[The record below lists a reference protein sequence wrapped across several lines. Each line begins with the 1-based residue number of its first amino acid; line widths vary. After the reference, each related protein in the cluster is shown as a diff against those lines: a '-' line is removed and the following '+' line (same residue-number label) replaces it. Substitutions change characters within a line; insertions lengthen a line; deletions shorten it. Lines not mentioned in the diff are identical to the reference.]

1 MMDMV
6 FFPFSHVD
14 QHQQRALTTI
24 FPHFSYLPLAADLP
38 ENSPMKPLVE
48 KKKATPVFTSGDRL
62 GQVESR
68 VAAWLDWAALH
79 KGNQRELKTLARGGT
94 YFIDDAGPGVI
105 QSELRA
111 RIRQDDVTGNIGK
124 SPPADPLLFLKI
136 AQITDA
142 HNAAI
147 DAELAGLEK
156 RRAAVFSDLRGDL
169 DAIVPD
175 KAQVRFQDP
184 GLSMTGARIRAWSA
198 FAGEEKVFAGERP
211 MVLITTSS
219 AVFDFFTAISP
230 RFINALDIGY
240 IKVHEDGC
248 VRRPEWQ
255 NHFLDILEK
264 IVADQYP
271 EDKNHM
277 PEDLLPARD
286 DCSMFARL
294 QVGVF
299 SGLALENH
307 TGLPGKRHVVCRVAV
322 KA

>member
-1 MMDMV
+1 MDMV

-14 QHQQRALTTI
+14 QHQRRALTTV
-24 FPHFSYLPLAADLP
+24 FPNFQYLSLTADLP

-48 KKKATPVFTSGDRL
+48 KKAASPVFTSRTRL
-62 GQVESR
+62 GQVESQ

-79 KGNQRELKTLARGGT
+79 KGNQRNLKSLVAGGP
-94 YFIDDAGPGVI
+94 YFMDDAGPGAI

-111 RIRQDDVTGNIGK
+111 RIRQDVSDNIDNP
-124 SPPADPLLFLKI
+124 PPADPLLFLKI

-156 RRAAVFSDLRGDL
+156 KRAALFSDLKGDL
-169 DAIVPD
+169 DEIVPD
-175 KAQVRFQDP
+175 KAQVRFRDP
-184 GLSMTGARIRAWSA
+184 GLSMTGARIRAWA
-198 FAGEEKVFAGERP
+198 ACAREEKVFAGEGP
-211 MVLITTSS
+211 VVLITTSS
-219 AVFDFFTAISP
+219 AVFDFLGSISSQ
-230 RFINALDIGY
+230 FINALDIGY

-248 VRRPEWQ
+248 ARRPEWQ

-264 IVADQYP
+264 IVTDQYS
-271 EDKNHM
+271 ENNVQM
-277 PEDLLPARD
+277 PADLLPAMD
-286 DCSMFARL
+286 DCSRSARL
-294 QVGVF
+294 QVGIF

-307 TGLPGKRHVVCRVAV
+307 TGLPGRRHVVCRVAV

>member
-14 QHQQRALTTI
+14 PHQCRALTTV
-24 FPHFSYLPLAADLP
+24 FPNFTYLPLAADLP
-38 ENSPMKPLVE
+38 KNSAMKPLVE
-48 KKKATPVFTSGDRL
+48 KKAATPVFTSGDRL

-79 KGNQRELKTLARGGT
+79 KGNQRDLKSLARGGP

-105 QSELRA
+105 QSEIRA
-111 RIRQDDVTGNIGK
+111 RIRQDVPGNIDK

-156 RRAAVFSDLRGDL
+156 RQAALFSDLKGD
-169 DAIVPD
+169 PD
-175 KAQVRFQDP
+175 PILPDTAQVRHRDP

-198 FAGEEKVFAGERP
+198 FAGEENVFAGERP

-219 AVFDFFTAISP
+219 AVFDYLAANSS

-255 NHFLDILEK
+255 DHFLDILEK
-264 IVADQYP
+264 IVTEQYP
-271 EDKNHM
+271 ENKAHM

-286 DCSMFARL
+286 DCSLFARV
-294 QVGVF
+294 QVGIF

-322 KA
+322 KT

>member
-1 MMDMV
+1 MDMV

-14 QHQQRALTTI
+14 QHQRRALATV
-24 FPHFSYLPLAADLP
+24 FPNFQYLPLAADLP
-38 ENSPMKPLVE
+38 KNSPMKPLVE
-48 KKKATPVFTSGDRL
+48 KKVATPVFTSDDRL
-62 GQVESR
+62 GQVESQ

-79 KGNQRELKTLARGGT
+79 KGNQRNLKSLLKDSP

-111 RIRQDDVTGNIGK
+111 RIRQDVPGKIGT
-124 SPPADPLLFLKI
+124 SPSVDPLLFLKI

-142 HNAAI
+142 HNAAV
-147 DAELAGLEK
+147 DAELADLEK
-156 RRAAVFSDLRGDL
+156 RRAALFADLRGDP

-175 KAQVRFQDP
+175 TAQIRFRDP

-198 FAGEEKVFAGERP
+198 FAREENVFAGERP

-219 AVFDFFTAISP
+219 AVFDFLAAISP

-240 IKVHEDGC
+240 IKVHEHGC

-264 IVADQYP
+264 IVTHQYP
-271 EDKNHM
+271 ENQNNL
-277 PEDLLPARD
+277 PEDLLPAMD

-294 QVGVF
+294 QVGIF
-299 SGLALENH
+299 SGLELENH